1 MENPNG
7 GDDGVPFT
15 SYFRLELYI
24 LAGWTIALMALI
36 AAGMR
41 LSQLTLNAVYRE
53 QPAVPS
59 ETGATG
65 RRMRVLYRA
74 VIGLTSIFF
83 YFSIPLIIVLVSG
96 ATGRIVFDLFVEG
109 QAPVE
114 LVVIV
119 EILTFVA
126 LVLIFRSL
134 FARSGEEEPGRRL
147 TRKEAP
153 ELWAL
158 TESVARRV
166 QTRPVGWIYVTPGTE
181 IAVLERG
188 GPLRKLAGRGR
199 RCLLLGLG
207 ALPGLRRGQ
216 FESILAHEYG
226 HFSNRD
232 TAGGDLAIRVSQSIR
247 QMGFM
252 LSINGLDK
260 WYNPAWLFLNGFSR
274 IFLRITA
281 GASRL
286 QEILADR
293 YAALAYGVEQLV
305 GGLEHIVRQSLVF
318 SRQVTNEVEVSQ
330 RSNRPVRNVYTL
342 PPIDDQ
348 QQVAQLEQ
356 TFVDVMSRDASPY
369 DSHPSP
375 KERLELLRGMN
386 VNVPEYPTDGGL
398 WDLIADADRLQ
409 AEMTRVIQKNVD
421 GHRLM
426 PVESAGQTTGA

>member
-1 MENPNG
+1 
-7 GDDGVPFT
+7 VPFT

-24 LAGWTIALMALI
+24 LAGWTVALLVLI
-36 AAGMR
+36 AAGML
-41 LSQLTLNAVYRE
+41 LSHLTLNAVYRE
-53 QPAVPS
+53 RAVPS

-65 RRMRVLYRA
+65 RRMRAIYRS
-74 VIGLTSIFF
+74 VIALTSIFF
-83 YFSIPLIIVLVSG
+83 YFSIPLVIVLVAG
-96 ATGRIVFDLFVEG
+96 ATGRIVYDLFVES
-109 QAPVE
+109 QAPVH

-126 LVLIFRSL
+126 LVMIFRGL

-147 TRKEAP
+147 SRQEAP

-158 TESVARRV
+158 TEAVARRL
-166 QTRPVGWIYVTPGTE
+166 QIRPVGWIYVTPGTE

-232 TAGGDLAIRVSQSIR
+232 TAGGDLATRVSQSIR

-293 YAALAYGVEQLV
+293 YAALAYGVDQLV

-318 SRQVTNEVEVSQ
+318 SRQVTNEVEVAQ
-330 RSNRPVRNVYTL
+330 RANRTIRNVYAL
-342 PPIDDQ
+342 PPIDDPQ
-348 QQVAQLEQ
+348 QIDQIEK

-375 KERLELLRGMN
+375 KERLKLLRGLN
-386 VNVPEYPTDGGL
+386 VNVTEYSPDGGL
-398 WDLIADADRLQ
+398 WELIADADRLQ

-421 GHRLM
+421 AHRSM
-426 PVESAGQTTGA
+426 PTLGAGQTTGV